1 VSRVVVTGSAGFIG
15 RHTTRAMSEA
25 GHDVYGYDLVPPI
38 EEASDRQGDIRDR
51 ADLAEAV
58 LGADVV
64 VHLAA
69 KVGLGVDLAD
79 IDDYV
84 SNNDLGTAV
93 VLRAMAEVGCRR
105 LVVAS
110 SMVVYGEGR
119 YICEIHGSTAPGPRT
134 ETDLEN
140 GLYDPRCP
148 SCGRVLTTELVG
160 EDAPFDPRN
169 AYAASKV
176 ATEHLTRVWARE
188 VDGTAVALRFHNVYG
203 PGMPANTPYAG
214 VASLFAA
221 ALARGEAPR
230 VFEDGGQRRDFVH
243 VTDVAA
249 AISTS
254 VGAALQRPGSA
265 LPAGVVT
272 AFNVGSGIP
281 HTVGELAAELATG
294 LDGPAPLV
302 TGEYRLGDVRHIT
315 ASSRKIAD
323 QLGWRAGISFETGIA
338 AFAAERRTAGAG
350 PSSELS

>member
-1 VSRVVVTGSAGFIG
+1 MSRVLVTGSAGFIG
-15 RHTTRAMSEA
+15 RHTTAALTAA
-25 GHDVYGYDLVPPI
+25 GHDVHGYDLKPPLDK
-38 EEASDRQGDIRDR
+38 AKDRRGDVRTRD
-51 ADLAEAV
+51 DLTEGL

-69 KVGLGVDLAD
+69 KVGLGVDLND

-93 VLRAMAEVGCRR
+93 VLRSLAEVGCRR

-119 YICEIHGSTAPGPRT
+119 YRCEIHGSTAPGPRA
-134 ETDLEN
+134 ESDLRD
-140 GLYDPRCP
+140 GLFDPRCP
-148 SCGRVLTTELVG
+148 TCGRVLTSELVG

-188 VDGTAVALRFHNVYG
+188 VEATAVALRFHNVYG

-221 ALARGEAPR
+221 ALARGEAPK

-249 AISTS
+249 AITAS
-254 VGAALQRPGSA
+254 VTAALKRPGA
-265 LPAGVVT
+265 ILPVGEVS
-272 AFNVGSGIP
+272 AFNVGSGTP
-281 HTVGELAAELATG
+281 HTVGELATELATE
-294 LDGPAPLV
+294 LAGPRPVV
-302 TGEYRLGDVRHIT
+302 TGAYRLGDVRHIT

-323 QLGWRAGISFETGIA
+323 QLGWRAGISFATGIA
-338 AFAAERRTAGAG
+338 AFAAERRATGSE
-350 PSSELS
+350 PS

>member
-15 RHTTRAMSEA
+15 RHAIAALSEA
-25 GHDVYGYDLVPPI
+25 GHHVYGYDLLTPI
-38 EEASDRQGDIRDR
+38 DQLHDRQGDIRSR
-51 ADLAEAV
+51 ADFAETV

-69 KVGLGVDLAD
+69 KVGLGVDLTD

-119 YICEIHGSTAPGPRT
+119 YRCEIHGSTAPGPRT
-134 ETDLEN
+134 EADLDN
-140 GLYDPRCP
+140 GLFDPRCP
-148 SCGRVLTTELVG
+148 TCGRVLASELVG
-160 EDAPFDPRN
+160 EDALFDPRN

-176 ATEHLTRVWARE
+176 ATEYLTRVWARE
-188 VDGTAVALRFHNVYG
+188 VDATAVALRFHNVYG

-221 ALARGEAPR
+221 ALGRGEAPR

-243 VTDVAA
+243 VTDIAA
-249 AISTS
+249 AIATS
-254 VGAALQRPGSA
+254 VDAALKRPGSA
-265 LPAGVVT
+265 VPAGGVT
-272 AFNVGSGIP
+272 AFNVGSGTP
-281 HTVGELAAELATG
+281 HTVGELATELATG
-294 LDGPAPLV
+294 LDGPTPVV

-315 ASSRKIAD
+315 ASSGKIGD
-323 QLGWRAGISFETGIA
+323 QLGWRARISFETGIA
-338 AFAAERRTAGAG
+338 AFAAERRTTGSG
-350 PSSELS
+350 PS

>member
-1 VSRVVVTGSAGFIG
+1 MSRVVVTGSAGFIG
-15 RHTTRAMSEA
+15 RHTTAALTDA
-25 GHDVYGYDLVPPI
+25 GHDVHGYDLMPPLDLVN
-38 EEASDRQGDIRDR
+38 DRQGDIRTR
-51 ADLAEAV
+51 EDLAETL
-58 LGADVV
+58 LGADLV

-69 KVGLGVDLAD
+69 KVGLGVDVTD

-119 YICEIHGSTAPGPRT
+119 YQCEVHGSTAPGPRA
-134 ETDLEN
+134 ESDLRD
-140 GLYDPRCP
+140 GLFDPRCP
-148 SCGRVLTTELVG
+148 ACGRVLTGELVG

-169 AYAASKV
+169 AYAVSKV

-188 VDGTAVALRFHNVYG
+188 VEATAVALRFHNVYG

-221 ALARGEAPR
+221 ALDRGEAPK

-249 AISTS
+249 AVTASAD
-254 VGAALQRPGSA
+254 AALKRPGA
-265 LPAGVVT
+265 VLPIGEVS
-272 AFNVGSGIP
+272 AFNVGSGSP
-281 HTVGELAAELATG
+281 HTVGELAAELATA
-294 LDGPAPLV
+294 LAGPAPVV
-302 TGEYRLGDVRHIT
+302 TGAYRLGDVRHIT
-315 ASSRKIAD
+315 ASSRRIAD

-338 AFAAERRTAGAG
+338 AFAAERTSTG
-350 PSSELS
+350 SELS